1 MNLSLSID
9 SPIVCHAFNKDRT
22 ELALS
27 SNSHEVLILKKNE
40 ENGSWQEY
48 FRLSEHDKL
57 VTGIDWDPVHNR
69 IVTCSQDRNA
79 YVWTPVMNHDNKT
92 EAWKPTLVILRIN
105 RAATQVKW
113 SPNGKKFAV
122 ASGARCIS
130 ICYFEKDNDWWV
142 SRHIKKP
149 IRSTILCVDWHP
161 NNILL
166 AAGSTDFKARV
177 FSAYIKKLDDD
188 STPPS
193 SWGPNYSF
201 GEMFCEYSAG
211 GWVHD
216 IGFSPDGEYIAFV
229 SHDSTLSVSSA
240 PQAPLPLD
248 VSLKTASLP
257 FTSLL
262 WITAKSII
270 AAGHDANP
278 TLFSLDGSIL
288 KLIERLDLGKAKDPN
303 AGQKDQSALKMFKQI
318 DSRGQESDEDN
329 QGLKTFHQNAIS
341 GLSPYNG
348 KRGEITKFSSVGMDG
363 KLIIWDLD
371 SLRKTIPGLKII

>member
-270 AAGHDANP
+270 AAGHDENRP
-278 TLFSLDGSIL
+278 FF
-288 KLIERLDLGKAKDPN
+288 PW
-303 AGQKDQSALKMFKQI
+303 MV
-318 DSRGQESDEDN
+318 
-329 QGLKTFHQNAIS
+329 
-341 GLSPYNG
+341 LS
-348 KRGEITKFSSVGMDG
+348 
-363 KLIIWDLD
+363 
-371 SLRKTIPGLKII
+371 